1 MGGLHEASDKIG
13 MRQEN
18 MYKAM
23 FWWKT
28 QKLSGQIVMLS
39 KLEMLS
45 RALK

>member
-1 MGGLHEASDKIG
+1 MGGLHEALDKI
-13 MRQEN
+13 RLREEN

-39 KLEMLS
+39 KLEMPS